1 MPESIYFM
9 AQVFRAQLERLCGTI
24 NIRKICWVSVWL
36 TCRRFGLVLSRSL
49 SRTTNAGLNAQSTNN
64 ITDISNRY
72 LGSERKSAS
81 CYRISI
87 FEPDDF
93 SRSYRGRLI
102 RICGERCTANMR
114 AKETKSASRRGLFI
128 SNLSQF
134 RATQLR
140 EVSGSVPILD
150 FRTITILPFRRR
162 SGEISY
168 PHFVK
173 TATIPMVPYVTTLNF
188 HDISN
193 VHVQ

>member
-93 SRSYRGRLI
+93 TQYRHHGGVQICSIKSFLAAHQREMPFDRNCLI
-102 RICGERCTANMR
+102 SCPRYNHIFSIRPKWQQNG
-114 AKETKSASRRGLFI
+114 
-128 SNLSQF
+128 QP
-134 RATQLR
+134 
-140 EVSGSVPILD
+140 VVW
-150 FRTITILPFRRR
+150 TITILPFRRR